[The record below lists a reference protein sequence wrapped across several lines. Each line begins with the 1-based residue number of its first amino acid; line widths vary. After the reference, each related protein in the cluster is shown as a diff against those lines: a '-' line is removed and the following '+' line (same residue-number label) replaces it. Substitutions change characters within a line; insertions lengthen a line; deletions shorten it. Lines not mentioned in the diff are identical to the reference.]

1 MPYFLTQKLPEQV
14 FPLPSKKKPLL
25 HSQMKLPL
33 LFWQRCSQPPFDASH
48 SLISKKHVY
57 IGCSTIIQIIK
68 NKTTDQPLPSSFKI
82 MNNLFEMWSS
92 INYSHNKNRR
102 FIQKQISFNKR

>member
-57 IGCSTIIQIIK
+57 IGR
-68 NKTTDQPLPSSFKI
+68 
-82 MNNLFEMWSS
+82 S
-92 INYSHNKNRR
+92 IYDSNY
-102 FIQKQISFNKR
+102 QK